1 MQGLFANQNVNLQCN
16 EYYKIQTI
24 EYQVKLTCQSGSRI
38 EGGEN
43 QEQMY

>member
-24 EYQVKLTCQSGSRI
+24 EYQVKLTCQSASRI

-43 QEQMY
+43 QGQMN